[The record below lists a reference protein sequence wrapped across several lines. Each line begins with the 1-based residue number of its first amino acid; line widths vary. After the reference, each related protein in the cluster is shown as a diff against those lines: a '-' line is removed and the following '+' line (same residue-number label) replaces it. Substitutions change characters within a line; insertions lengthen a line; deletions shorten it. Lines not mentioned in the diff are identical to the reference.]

1 MIQTVLHSLITF
13 IDLVALAA
21 FVGVALCLFW
31 TAHSKGGEDT
41 PLPFVGGLRRLLM
54 LCLIALVISS
64 ISNFIQRSMEMSG
77 LGITAISP
85 VLPTVLFKTHYG
97 RIGLVRSAGLGLAL
111 ITWFIG
117 RRHLNSRLVG
127 VFLLCASVT
136 IAFSRSATSHA
147 ADLGD
152 LSLQELSDW
161 AHLTASSLWS
171 GALIAIAIV
180 FRPSLIA
187 EDIRQQPIVAGIAD
201 RFYVLFGPV
210 FSLLVFSGLYNA
222 WVEVGSFGLL
232 VTTPYGRLLSAKIVL
247 LLFLTFRYI
256 APPQHGSDESAF
268 VMKFLRRT
276 RVEAIVISVVLFC
289 AAMLTHNIPAR
300 HFMHLEHAMTMG
312 NHAAHEQSQHD
323 HYAATGPEAVIRLE
337 TTPKDIKAGSPV
349 AITVHIEDQ
358 NGRPF
363 TGLIVHHERI
373 LHTIIIGSDL
383 NVFAHIHTE
392 DIGPVTDKM
401 LKEATFPLRFT
412 FPKAGEYLVG
422 LDFATAEGMYS
433 KKAYIRVSGQPRMGE
448 PKLDF
453 STEKDFGVYHVT
465 LRISPNNIKAGG
477 ETTLRYFI
485 RKNKKPVTDLGPYL
499 GAPMHLAI
507 VLADLKQF
515 IHAHG
520 VVPGESHTNM
530 DHMHMPAVPA
540 EKFGPEIE
548 SVVVFPVKGAYK
560 IFSQVKHRGKVLLFD
575 FMVKVQ

>member
-1 MIQTVLHSLITF
+1 MIQMVLHSIVTF
-13 IDLVALAA
+13 IDIAALSML
-21 FVGVALCLFW
+21 VGVALCLFW
-31 TAHSKGGEDT
+31 MSRPEGDEDVSR
-41 PLPFVGGLRRLLM
+41 LFAGRLRRLLM
-54 LCLIALVISS
+54 LCLIVLVISS
-64 ISNFIQRSMEMSG
+64 ISNLIQRTMEMSG
-77 LGITAISP
+77 LGIAAVP
-85 VLPTVLFKTHYG
+85 PLLPAVLFKTHYG
-97 RIGLVRSAGLGLAL
+97 KIGLLRAGGIGLAL
-111 ITWFIG
+111 AIWFIG
-117 RRHLNSRLVG
+117 RRHLNSHFVAVIL
-127 VFLLCASVT
+127 FCASAA

-147 ADLGD
+147 ADFGD

-161 AHLTASSLWS
+161 FHLIASSLW
-171 GALIAIAIV
+171 GGTLIAVAIV
-180 FRPSLIA
+180 FRPSLA
-187 EDIRQQPIVAGIAD
+187 TGDNRQNTVISGIAD

-210 FSLLVFSGLYNA
+210 FSLLVISGLYNA

-247 LLFLTFRYI
+247 LIFLTLRYI
-256 APPQHGSDESAF
+256 APPQHGQDESAF
-268 VMKFLRRT
+268 IVKFLRRT
-276 RVEAIVISVVLFC
+276 RVEAIVIVVVLLC

-312 NHAAHEQSQHD
+312 SHAGHEQGQHD
-323 HYAATGPEAVIRLE
+323 RYAPTEPEAVVHLE
-337 TTPKDIKAGSPV
+337 TPPKDIKAGTPV

-392 DIGPVTDKM
+392 DIGPVTSKM
-401 LKEATFPLRFT
+401 LKEATFPFRFT

-422 LDFATAEGMYS
+422 LDFATANGLYS
-433 KKAYIRVSGQPRMGE
+433 KTAYAKVSGQPKMGE

-453 STEKDFGVYHVT
+453 STERDFGAYHVT
-465 LRISPNNIKAGG
+465 LKISPDSIKAGG
-477 ETTLRYFI
+477 ETTLRYLI
-485 RKNKKPVTDLGPYL
+485 KKNEKPVTDLSPYL

-520 VVPGESHTNM
+520 ESQTHM
-530 DHMHMPAVPA
+530 DHMHMHAEPG

-548 SVVVFPVKGAYK
+548 SVVVFPVKGVYK
-560 IFSQVKHRGKVLLFD
+560 IFSQVNHQGKVLLFD